1 MIAIDLG
8 SNTLRV
14 LVYDCQTK
22 KQIAEYEKVVKTAD
36 GLAQYGLINQEATR
50 RVVEA
55 IKEAQSKIDFKA
67 HSLKAVT
74 TEALRR
80 ASNAQ
85 EVQDAIYQQTGIDF
99 EIISGEQEATFT
111 SMAVKR
117 RVMML
122 TQKEQSFVL
131 VDIGGGST
139 ELIFHYGK
147 RRISRSF
154 SVGIVTIAQTYETLS
169 AIEEALPHEMQKM
182 KTFTQEIYANYEKPD
197 IFVATAGTPTT
208 VAAMKLGLNYETYD
222 CDRVNGTLLQTEE
235 LNFYLEKLLAFSF
248 QEREKAV
255 GTGRSDL
262 IMAGILIYK
271 ALYRLLEFDYC
282 MVIDDGLREG
292 VALVG
297 CLELDS

>member
-14 LVYDCQTK
+14 LAYDCQTQ

-36 GLAQYGLINQEATR
+36 GLAEHGLINQEAIA
-50 RVVEA
+50 RVIEA
-55 IKEAQSKIDFKA
+55 LKEAQAKIDFKA

-80 ASNAQ
+80 GSNAQ
-85 EVQDAIYQQTGIDF
+85 EVLDTIYQQTGVAF

-111 SMAVKR
+111 FIAVKR
-117 RVMML
+117 RLMML
-122 TQKEQSFVL
+122 TQKEQRFVL

-139 ELIFHYGK
+139 ELIFHYAK
-147 RRISRSF
+147 LRISKSF
-154 SVGIVTIAQTYETLS
+154 RVGIVTIAQTYETLS
-169 AIEEALPHEMQKM
+169 AIEEALSDEMQQMQVFIQQMYLKYG
-182 KTFTQEIYANYEKPD
+182 KTD

-222 CDRVNGTLLQTEE
+222 SDKVNGTRLQTKE
-235 LNFYLEKLLAFSF
+235 LDFYLAKLLSFSF
-248 QEREKAV
+248 EERECAV

-271 ALYRLLEFDYC
+271 ALYRLLGFEDC
-282 MVIDDGLREG
+282 IVIDDGLREG

-297 CLELDS
+297 CLERNS